1 MKSIHYII
9 YIAFAALSFTAC
21 QEDEFFADYG
31 EGTGTLTL
39 SGIEVVSEVG
49 DIQTRASMNDADI
62 PSADEFTIE
71 LLDANTQEFV
81 QELELDKR
89 YTLEAG
95 SYIIKA
101 SCGEECVISATPYF
115 CGERKLTIADGDAKT
130 ITISPSLC
138 CAIIQPRIAEDLAA
152 QYESYTLTIIGNVD
166 GEEPESATLT
176 SGEDFY
182 LACGED
188 KTYSL
193 TLAGKNKL
201 GKEVSHTWTYSD
213 LAERTRYIVNC
224 NPDLPSFSLPEQ
236 AETNAW
242 SKFIYVTPVTAEN
255 FSYIPEGMTAD
266 EILANMVYEVSADGQ
281 TWNPAITDNDKI
293 VFTSL
298 TPSTEYTIRARFG
311 GVNSDNTAILTT
323 ENAKPLEYGNMD
335 TWYNNSYRTY
345 GLQTIYLYY
354 VGEESS
360 NKFWGTRNP
369 LTMNGVEGGTWSGT
383 ENQITA
389 YRWNSCTIQTDD
401 AVSGSAAEIRT
412 MALANFNINSGAAGV
427 FGGHSDMVQNVLNN
441 ASVYIGYLYT
451 GTTDM
456 NSWDEPD
463 QYGINHDARP
473 QSLSFNYKYAPY
485 GNDEFTISAIL
496 YDQEKNEIAHA
507 EFSSS
512 NQQDTYLEETLE
524 FQYENT
530 QAKPASLFV
539 IFKSGKNNSINDVQ
553 NIEGNYSGAFGIKN
567 PWPDDTF
574 VGSVLK
580 IDNVVLNYDYE

>member
-242 SKFIYVTPVTAEN
+242 SKFIYVTPVTAAD
-255 FSYIPEGMTAD
+255 FSYVPEGMTAD

-281 TWNPAITDNDKI
+281 TWNPAITDDDKI
-293 VFTSL
+293 VFTGL

-311 GVNSDNTAILTT
+311 GVNNDNPVPVKLTT
-323 ENAKPLEYGNMD
+323 ESAQELVYGGLEEWTSNELYGGNGTFSAKVYCDYCTG
-335 TWYNNSYRTY
+335 WA
-345 GLQTIYLYY
+345 
-354 VGEESS
+354 
-360 NKFWGTRNP
+360 TRNERTTLGAEDASGGIGGFIP
-369 LTMNGVEGGTWSGT
+369 INGNYGAAWRWHSGT
-383 ENQITA
+383 V
-389 YRWNSCTIQTDD
+389 STDD
-401 AVSGSAAEIRT
+401 RTEGEKAAEIST
-412 MALANFNINSGAAGV
+412 LAFYNEK
-427 FGGHSDMVQNVLNN
+427 LNGSYDRDDIHN
-441 ASVYIGYLYT
+441 RVKGNGTPYVGYLLLGSYNVSSDT
-451 GTTDM
+451 YDLGVD
-456 NSWDEPD
+456 
-463 QYGINHDARP
+463 HLARP
-473 QSLSFNYKYAPY
+473 VSISFDYKYVPVT
-485 GNDEFTISAIL
+485 GDQAIMYAKL
-496 YDQEKNEIAHA
+496 YDENKNEIA
-507 EFSSS
+507 S
-512 NQQDTYLEETLE
+512 TEE
-524 FQYENT
+524 
-530 QAKPASLFV
+530 
-539 IFKSGKNNSINDVQ
+539 FKSDAQDEYVNKPLQFIYTNYETKAKYIGVFFQSGTDVDINKMKLV
-553 NIEGNYSGAFGIKN
+553 EGSYNVSPYN
-567 PWPDDTF
+567 QDRV